1 MGDSNEKFVIIHNNG
16 DANGDVKHVI
26 NMNLIRTIAA
36 QYDGTMSVLV
46 LDMDESVC
54 LNIKETEELK
64 SQLGL
69 SIY

>member
-1 MGDSNEKFVIIHNNG
+1 MGVSNEKFVIIHKNG
-16 DANGDVKHVI
+16 NPNEDVKHVI
-26 NMNLIRTIAA
+26 NMNLIRTIEK
-36 QYDGTMSVLV
+36 YDDTMSVLV
-46 LDMDESVC
+46 LDMNESVC

>member
-1 MGDSNEKFVIIHNNG
+1 MNKLNEKFVIIHKNG
-16 DANGDVKHVI
+16 DSNEDVKHVI
-26 NMNLIRTIAA
+26 NMNLIRTIEK
-36 QYDGTMSVLV
+36 YDDTMSVLV

-64 SQLGL
+64 SQLEP

>member
-1 MGDSNEKFVIIHNNG
+1 MGDSNEKFVIIHKNA
-16 DANGDVKHVI
+16 DSNGDVKHVI
-26 NMNLIRTIAA
+26 NMNLIRTIEK
-36 QYDGTMSVLV
+36 YDDTMSVLV

>member
-1 MGDSNEKFVIIHNNG
+1 MDDSNEKFVIIHKNG
-16 DANGDVKHVI
+16 DSNEGVNHVI
-26 NMNLIRTIAA
+26 NMNLIRTIEK
-36 QYDGTMSVLV
+36 YDDTMSVLV

-64 SQLGL
+64 SQLEI

>member
-1 MGDSNEKFVIIHNNG
+1 MNDSNEKFVIIHKNG
-16 DANGDVKHVI
+16 NSNGDVKHVI
-26 NMNLIRTIAA
+26 NMNLIRTIEE
-36 QYDGTMSVLV
+36 YDTMSVLV

-64 SQLGL
+64 SQLEI

>member
-1 MGDSNEKFVIIHNNG
+1 MGDSNEKFVIIHKNG
-16 DANGDVKHVI
+16 NPNVDVKHVI
-26 NMNLIRTIAA
+26 NMNLIRTIEK
-36 QYDGTMSVLV
+36 YDDTMSVLV

-64 SQLGL
+64 FQLGL

>member
-1 MGDSNEKFVIIHNNG
+1 MGDSNEKFVIIHKNG
-16 DANGDVKHVI
+16 NPNVDVKHVI
-26 NMNLIRTIAA
+26 NMNLIRAIE
-36 QYDGTMSVLV
+36 QYDDTMSVLV

-64 SQLGL
+64 SQLEI

>member
-1 MGDSNEKFVIIHNNG
+1 MDKSNEKFVIIHKNG
-16 DANGDVKHVI
+16 DSNEDVKHVI
-26 NMNLIRTIAA
+26 NINLIRTIGK
-36 QYDGTMSVLV
+36 YDDTMSVLV

>member
-1 MGDSNEKFVIIHNNG
+1 MGDSNEKFVIIHKNG
-16 DANGDVKHVI
+16 NSNGDVKHVI
-26 NMNLIRTIAA
+26 NMNLIRTIEE
-36 QYDGTMSVLV
+36 YDTMSVLV

-64 SQLGL
+64 SQLGF

>member
-1 MGDSNEKFVIIHNNG
+1 MNDSNEKFVIIHKNG
-16 DANGDVKHVI
+16 DSNGDVKHVI
-26 NMNLIRTIAA
+26 NMNLIRTIEE
-36 QYDGTMSVLV
+36 YDTMSVLV

>member
-1 MGDSNEKFVIIHNNG
+1 MDDSNEKFVIIHKNG
-16 DANGDVKHVI
+16 DSNEDMKHVI
-26 NMNLIRTIAA
+26 NMNLIRTIE
-36 QYDGTMSVLV
+36 QYDDTMSVLV

-54 LNIKETEELK
+54 LNIKETEEVK

>member
-1 MGDSNEKFVIIHNNG
+1 MGDSNEKFVIIHKNG
-16 DANGDVKHVI
+16 NPNEDVKHVI
-26 NMNLIRTIAA
+26 NMNLIRTIEK
-36 QYDGTMSVLV
+36 YDDTMSVLI

>member
-1 MGDSNEKFVIIHNNG
+1 MSDSNEKFVIIHKNG
-16 DANGDVKHVI
+16 DSNRDVKHVV
-26 NMNLIRTIAA
+26 NMNLIRTIE

-64 SQLGL
+64 SQLEF

>member
-1 MGDSNEKFVIIHNNG
+1 MNKSNEKFVIIHKNG
-16 DANGDVKHVI
+16 NPNEDVKHVI
-26 NMNLIRTIAA
+26 NMNLIRTIEK
-36 QYDGTMSVLV
+36 YDDTMSVLV

>member
-1 MGDSNEKFVIIHNNG
+1 MEDSDEKFVIIYKNG
-16 DANGDVKHVI
+16 DSNGDVKHVI
-26 NMNLIRTIAA
+26 NMNLIRTIEE
-36 QYDGTMSVLV
+36 YDTMSVLV

>member
-1 MGDSNEKFVIIHNNG
+1 MGDSNEKFVIIHKNG
-16 DANGDVKHVI
+16 DSNGGVKHVI
-26 NMNLIRTIAA
+26 NMNLIRTIEK
-36 QYDGTMSVLV
+36 YSDTMSVLV